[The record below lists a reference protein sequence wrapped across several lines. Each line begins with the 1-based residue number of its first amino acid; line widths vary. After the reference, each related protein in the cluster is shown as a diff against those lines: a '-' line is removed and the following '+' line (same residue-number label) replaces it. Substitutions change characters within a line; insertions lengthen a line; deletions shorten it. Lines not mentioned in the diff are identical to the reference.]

1 MNYAVLDNNTFLS
14 KRIHAEESET
24 GYIRTPYQRDRDR
37 ILHSRAFRRLMHKT
51 QIFNANIGDHYRNRL
66 THTLEVSQISRA
78 IGKALG
84 LNDELIEAIA
94 LGHDLGHTPF
104 GHVGE
109 RTLDQILKGTGIDEI
124 KNQSEGFKHNLQ
136 SLRMVDEI
144 ETRCNEY
151 KGINLT
157 LAVREGIIKH
167 TKVRDSSGELYN
179 YSMNNYDNMNLDQPS
194 FTLEGQ
200 VVTLSDEIAQFTHD
214 LEDGVRSHIITVD
227 DILQFDIIK
236 DILLKRGIDAENY
249 KSIYSDDPAYNLRTV
264 IIHDYISLL
273 INEAIC
279 ESQPMIEKYFDRYKP
294 KFSNN
299 NDCINDTCILL
310 PIDTGKKAKELYS
323 EVTKKVIFSDVIS
336 VADSKSEYIIKQLFK
351 AFYKHPRQLPD
362 YVLSRYYSKQGV
374 KYDRIKMDE
383 EKLRTDSYFIRIVC
397 DHIAGMTDQFASREY
412 RRLYLPDY

>member
-1 MNYAVLDNNTFLS
+1 MIYAVLDNNTFLS

-24 GYIRTPYQRDRDR
+24 GYIRAPYQRDRDR

-66 THTLEVSQISRA
+66 THTLEVSQISRT
-78 IGKALG
+78 IGKELG

-109 RTLDQILKGTGIDEI
+109 RTLDQILKGHGIEDI
-124 KNQSEGFKHNLQ
+124 KKQSEGFKHNLQ

-144 ETRCNEY
+144 ETRCNVY

-179 YSMNNYDNMNLDQPS
+179 YSMNNYDDMNLDQPS

-200 VVTLSDEIAQFTHD
+200 VVALSDEIAQFTHD
-214 LEDGVRSHIITVD
+214 LEDGVRSRIISVD
-227 DILQFDIIK
+227 DILQFEIIQ
-236 DILLKRGIDAENY
+236 DTLLKRGIDADNY
-249 KSIYSDDPAYNLRTV
+249 KSIYPVDPAYNLRTV

-273 INEAIC
+273 INEAIR
-279 ESQPMIEKYFDRYKP
+279 ESKPMIEKYFDRYKP
-294 KFSNN
+294 KFSNK
-299 NDCINDTCILL
+299 NDCINDICILL
-310 PIDTGKKAKELYS
+310 SSDTYKKSKELYK
-323 EVTKKVIFSDVIS
+323 EVTKKVICSDVIS

-351 AFYKHPRQLPD
+351 EH
-362 YVLSRYYSKQGV
+362 S
-374 KYDRIKMDE
+374 
-383 EKLRTDSYFIRIVC
+383 
-397 DHIAGMTDQFASREY
+397 H
-412 RRLYLPDY
+412 

>member
-1 MNYAVLDNNTFLS
+1 MNYAVTDDNDFLS
-14 KRIHAEESET
+14 KRIHAEELEIGFT
-24 GYIRTPYQRDRDR
+24 RAPFQRDRDR

-78 IGKALG
+78 LGKALG

-94 LGHDLGHTPF
+94 LGHDLGHTPY

-109 RTLDQILKGTGIDEI
+109 RTLDLILKGKGIDEI
-124 KNQSEGFKHNLQ
+124 KNQFEGFKHNLQ

-144 ETRCNEY
+144 ETRCSHY

-167 TKVRDSSGELYN
+167 TKLRDSSGEIYN
-179 YSMNNYDNMNLDQPS
+179 YPLNNYDDMNLDLPS
-194 FTLEGQ
+194 FTFEGQ
-200 VVTLSDEIAQFTHD
+200 VVALSDEIAQYTHD
-214 LEDGVRSHIITVD
+214 LEDGVRSQIISVD
-227 DILQFDIIK
+227 DILRFDIIQ
-236 DILLKRGIDAENY
+236 DILAKRGINAANY
-249 KSIYSDDPAYNLRTV
+249 KDTYPDNPAYNLRTV

-273 INEAIC
+273 INEAIN
-279 ESQPMIEKYFDRYKP
+279 ESKARITQYVEKYNPR
-294 KFSNN
+294 FSNKD
-299 NDCINDTCILL
+299 DCINEVCIVL
-310 PIDTGKKAKELYS
+310 PADIAQKSKTLKNEI
-323 EVTKKVIFSDVIS
+323 TNKVIYSDVIS

-362 YVLSRYYSKQGV
+362 YVLTRYYSKYGL
-374 KYDRIKMDE
+374 KYDRIRISE
-383 EKLRTDSYFIRIVC
+383 EKLQNDSFFIRIIC
-397 DHIAGMTDQFASREY
+397 DHISGMTDQFASREY

>member
-1 MNYAVLDNNTFLS
+1 M
-14 KRIHAEESET
+14 
-24 GYIRTPYQRDRDR
+24 
-37 ILHSRAFRRLMHKT
+37 
-51 QIFNANIGDHYRNRL
+51 
-66 THTLEVSQISRA
+66 
-78 IGKALG
+78 
-84 LNDELIEAIA
+84 IEAIA

-200 VVTLSDEIAQFTHD
+200 VVALSDEIAQFTHD

-249 KSIYSDDPAYNLRTV
+249 KSIYPDDPTYNLRTV

-273 INEAIC
+273 INEVIC
-279 ESQPMIEKYFDRYKP
+279 ESRPMIEKYFDRYKP

-310 PIDTGKKAKELYS
+310 PIGTGKKAKELYR
-323 EVTKKVIFSDVIS
+323 EVTKK
-336 VADSKSEYIIKQLFK
+336 
-351 AFYKHPRQLPD
+351 
-362 YVLSRYYSKQGV
+362 G
-374 KYDRIKMDE
+374 
-383 EKLRTDSYFIRIVC
+383 
-397 DHIAGMTDQFASREY
+397 
-412 RRLYLPDY
+412 YLL

>member
-1 MNYAVLDNNTFLS
+1 MNYAITDENKFLS
-14 KRIHAEESET
+14 KRIHAEENES
-24 GYIRTPYQRDRDR
+24 GYIRAPYQRDRDR

-94 LGHDLGHTPF
+94 LGHDLGHTPY

-109 RTLDQILKGTGIDEI
+109 RTLDQILKGNGIDEI

-179 YSMNNYDNMNLDQPS
+179 YSMNNYEDMNLDQPS

-200 VVTLSDEIAQFTHD
+200 VVALSDEIAQYTHD
-214 LEDGVRSHIITVD
+214 LEDGVRSGIITVD
-227 DILQFDIIK
+227 DILKFEIIK
-236 DILLKRGIDAENY
+236 EILSKREINAENY
-249 KSIYSDDPAYNLRTV
+249 KTIYPDAPAYNLRTI

-273 INEAIC
+273 INEAIYA
-279 ESQPMIEKYFDRYKP
+279 SRTKIDSYTDRYKP
-294 KFSNN
+294 KFCNK
-299 NDCINDTCILL
+299 DDGINETCILL
-310 PIDTGKKAKELYS
+310 PEDIAQKAKELYK
-323 EVTKKVIFSDVIS
+323 EVTKKVICSDVIS

-351 AFYKHPRQLPD
+351 AFIRHPRQLPD
-362 YVLSRYYSKQGV
+362 YVLTRYYSKLGL

-383 EKLRTDSYFIRIVC
+383 ETLRKDSFFIRIIC